1 MSAEVVLR
9 PPLETDGAQMWR
21 LVRDSGVLDRNSAYV
36 YLLIGAHFRD
46 TSVVAAAGDRLV
58 GFISGYLPPTRPDAL
73 FIWQVAVDAAARGR
87 GIAGRMLDDLI
98 ARPACAGVTAM
109 ETTVTPSNGASRA
122 MFASFARRH
131 GATIDETAGFTGD
144 LFPADV
150 HEDERLLRIGPLVG
164 GTHVRGESV

>member
-1 MSAEVVLR
+1 MR
-9 PPLETDGAQMWR
+9 PPLEADGAQMWR
-21 LVRDSGVLDRNSAYV
+21 LVRDSGVLDRNSAYL
-36 YLLIGAHFRD
+36 YLLVGAHFRD

-58 GFISGYLPPTRPDAL
+58 GFISGYLPPTRPGVL
-73 FIWQVAVDAAARGR
+73 FIWQVAVNEAARGR

-122 MFASFARRH
+122 MFASFARRN
-131 GATIDETAGFTGD
+131 GASIDETAGFTGD

-164 GTHVRGESV
+164 GTYVRGESA